1 MSLSVSINFNSLHIV
16 NEELT
21 HAIKQAATDFEAYLA
36 DPAEEDYLAHCI
48 AHLAQ
53 IAGVFRLMQY
63 PGAIELTREMEVLA
77 KVIAEGDKLKENQVT
92 ALTHAFF
99 VLPHYLE
106 YISARQ
112 YEMPI
117 LMVAYINEM
126 RASRGAELFAEHVF
140 YPEVAE
146 KLKQAELPLG
156 EGAVQLEALSE
167 SVGRLRHMYQVGLLG
182 VIKNQ
187 SSKMHFQLMFRAIH
201 RAATML
207 GDEAHSGIWR
217 LACAFIYCLEAGDFE
232 LTIHRKRYLAAIEKL
247 MRDFANKGP
256 ESLAQG
262 TYEDLQQA
270 LLFCLV
276 LSGNASEQV
285 SSILKLTDLPDDIG
299 TDKLVKQQR
308 ELMHG
313 PSLDTFESV
322 IAVVKEE
329 LSSAGDILEICSQNN
344 RIDDEDLAALKR
356 ILTRIGDTMTVLNLP
371 EVKVMLDEQLSELD
385 KYNPDEF
392 YDFLATADTLLFVDS
407 SLSRLKHHDLSSEAL
422 EQVSEVS
429 RIEVMANGQLAEAE
443 RVVLEE
449 AKSCIS
455 LAKRAITSYVESNFD
470 SAHIAN
476 VSTTLNTVRGGLYI
490 LNFRRAA
497 SIMRSCC
504 DFINDH
510 MNQLNEGGHRHQL
523 LETLADALI
532 SIEYYLN
539 DIEVNCKPDE
549 MILEIAEESLDALG
563 FTVEKI

>member
-16 NEELT
+16 NEELN

-36 DPAEEDYLAHCI
+36 DPSEEEYLTHCVG
-48 AHLAQ
+48 HLTQ

-63 PGAIELTREMEVLA
+63 PGAIELTREMEALSQ
-77 KVIAEGDKLKENQVT
+77 VIAESDKLKENQIT

-106 YISARQ
+106 YIGARQ

-117 LMVAYINEM
+117 LMASYINEM
-126 RASRGAELFAEHVF
+126 RASRGAELFAEYAF
-140 YPEVAE
+140 YPDVAE
-146 KLKQAELPLG
+146 TLKGAKLPLG
-156 EGAVQLEALSE
+156 EGPVQLSELSKA
-167 SVGRLRHMYQVGLLG
+167 VGRLRHMYQVGLLG

-187 SSKMHFQLMFRAIH
+187 SSKMHFQLMNRAVH
-201 RAATML
+201 RAASML
-207 GDEAHSGIWR
+207 GEHAESGIWR
-217 LACAFIYCLEAGDFE
+217 LACAFTHCLEAGDFE
-232 LTIHRKRYLAAIEKL
+232 LTLHRKRYLAAIEKL
-247 MRDFANKGP
+247 MRDFANKGQ
-256 ESLAQG
+256 ESLSQASHD
-262 TYEDLQQA
+262 DLQQA
-270 LLFCLV
+270 LLFCLI
-276 LSGNASEQV
+276 LSGSSSGQV
-285 SSILKLTDLPDDIG
+285 TSILKQIDLPVDIG

-313 PSLDTFESV
+313 PSLDTFDSV

-329 LSSAGDILEICSQNN
+329 LSSAGDILEISSQNN
-344 RIDDEDLAALKR
+344 RIDEEDLTTLKR
-356 ILTRIGDTMTVLNLP
+356 ILTRVADTMTVLNLP
-371 EVKVMLDEQLSELD
+371 EAKTMLDEQLSELNN
-385 KYNPDEF
+385 YNPDEF
-392 YDFLATADTLLFVDS
+392 FDFLATADTLLFVDS
-407 SLSRLKHHDLSSEAL
+407 SLSRLKHHNLTSETLDQA
-422 EQVSEVS
+422 STTS

-470 SAHIAN
+470 SAHISN
-476 VSTTLNTVRGGLYI
+476 VATTLNTVRGGLYI

-510 MNQLNEGGHRHQL
+510 INQLSEGGHRHQL

-563 FTVEKI
+563 FTVEKV